1 VKRFFT
7 LLFIFVLGAF
17 ILAWKA
23 NLFGSR
29 LFLSPPEIMGGV
41 VRTDEAAGGR
51 LYYLTSQWEKRVSR
65 VGGSRSSSSVRTVS
79 WLNTDLWE
87 LDAATA
93 QPLFRR
99 RIRRAK
105 VHGDARA
112 LGMEQGV
119 LWARIPE
126 LVGIRLS
133 DGEIVADS
141 AKIEARNPSLA
152 GFMPKPPQVGIFL
165 TESMQP
171 LKFSPQSGMVV
182 RLDDA
187 REVRIDPITLEATAY
202 VAPKTPDKALSV
214 SPEASAPPVRMAPVP
229 LANGM
234 DWYAMV
240 RGLAMHGP
248 DGGGQWLGLLAESEL
263 AELQERHVV
272 SHQMDFSVPRR
283 QRLYRAELKTLQE
296 FLGPRTTYLN
306 PAVLPES
313 PEFLMAGL
321 LTQGP
326 GGSSGQSAM
335 WRREPDSVFVL
346 SRDRLGD
353 EGRLQL
359 ARISG
364 PKGVPV
370 WSVALPLSNMGAWIP
385 GERHALMLGPAPS
398 APRSPMAEEG
408 ENPVSQILSIDLKTG
423 AVQSFNPDLHR
434 DWPVHGGSSENP

>member
-1 VKRFFT
+1 VKKVFT
-7 LLFIFVLGAF
+7 LLSIVVLGG
-17 ILAWKA
+17 IVLAWKW
-23 NLFGSR
+23 NIFGSQ

-41 VRTDEAAGGR
+41 VRTDDAAGGR

-65 VGGSRSSSSVRTVS
+65 VGGSRSSSSTRTVS

-93 QPLFRR
+93 QPLSRR
-99 RIRRAK
+99 RIKRAK
-105 VHGDARA
+105 VHGDAKA
-112 LGMEQGV
+112 MGMEQGV

-152 GFMPKPPQVGIFL
+152 GFMPKPAQAGIFL

-171 LKFSPQSGMVV
+171 LKFTTESGMVV

-187 REVRIDPITLEATAY
+187 RVVRIDPLTLEATPH
-202 VAPKTPDKALSV
+202 VAPKEPDKVRPPSLETP
-214 SPEASAPPVRMAPVP
+214 SPPTRMAPVSP
-229 LANGM
+229 ANGM
-234 DWYAMV
+234 DWFAMV
-240 RGLAMHGP
+240 RGLAMQGP
-248 DGGGQWLGLLAESEL
+248 EGDGQWLGLLAEPEL
-263 AELQERHVV
+263 EQMRERHIV

-283 QRLYRAELKTLQE
+283 QRLYRAEIKTLQE
-296 FLGPRTTYLN
+296 FLGPRMTYQN
-306 PAVLPES
+306 PVVLPES

-321 LTQGP
+321 LIEEP
-326 GGSSGQSAM
+326 GRNGEPSAM

-370 WSVALPLSNMGAWIP
+370 WSTALPFSNMSAWIP
-385 GERHALMLGPAPS
+385 GERHAIMLGTDPS
-398 APRSPMAEEG
+398 AQRSPMAEEG
-408 ENPVSQILSIDLKTG
+408 ENPIHHVLSIDLKTG
-423 AVQSFNPDLHR
+423 AIQSFNPGFHR
-434 DWPVHGGSSENP
+434 DWPVQGTTSTR

>member
-1 VKRFFT
+1 MKRFFT
-7 LLFIFVLGAF
+7 LLCIFVLGALV
-17 ILAWKA
+17 LAWKWK
-23 NLFGSR
+23 LFGSR
-29 LFLSPPEIMGGV
+29 LYLSPPEIMGGV

-51 LYYLTSQWEKRVSR
+51 LYYLTSQWEKRVTR
-65 VGGSRSSSSVRTVS
+65 VDGSRSSSSMRTVS

-93 QPLFRR
+93 QPVVRR
-99 RIRRAK
+99 RIKRAK
-105 VHGDARA
+105 VHGDAKA
-112 LGMEQGV
+112 MGMEQGV

-152 GFMPKPPQVGIFL
+152 GLMPKPPQAGMFL
-165 TESMQP
+165 TEAMQP
-171 LKFSPQSGMVV
+171 LRYSPQTGMVV

-187 REVRIDPITLEATAY
+187 REVRIDPVTLEATPH
-202 VAPKTPDKALSV
+202 VASKPVKESPVL
-214 SPEASAPPVRMAPVP
+214 PEASAPPAGVAVTP

-234 DWYAMV
+234 NWYAMV
-240 RGLAMHGP
+240 RGLAMQGP
-248 DGGGQWLGLLAESEL
+248 DGGGQWLGLLAEPEL
-263 AELQERHVV
+263 AELQERQAV

-283 QRLYRAELKTLQE
+283 QRLYRAELKTVKE
-296 FLGPRTTYLN
+296 FLGPRMTYEK
-306 PAVLPES
+306 PTVLPES

-346 SRDRLGD
+346 SRDRLGE

-359 ARISG
+359 ARVSG

-370 WSVALPLSNMGAWIP
+370 WNVALPMANMNAWLP
-385 GERHALMLGPAPS
+385 GERHAIMLGPDPS
-398 APRSPMAEEG
+398 AARSPLAEEG
-408 ENPVSQILSIDLKTG
+408 ENPVSQILAVDLETG
-423 AVQSFNPDLHR
+423 ALQSFNPDLHR
-434 DWPVHGGSSENP
+434 DWPVHGGTAEKP